1 MKKLEVM
8 IMLLLCLLTG
18 ACSTVSDDDEVEERV
33 KVGDRVPVFT
43 VDVVADGMPTT
54 FSTSHLTGE
63 TVIVFFHTSCADC
76 QRELPVLDDYYR
88 QHRDDPGFQM
98 VAISRAEGAET
109 VAAFWAE
116 HGLQMPYSAQEDRR
130 VYDLFASAIIPRVYV
145 VSPQGI
151 VTRILV
157 ESQLFL

>member
-1 MKKLEVM
+1 MKKVEVM
-8 IMLLLCLLTG
+8 IMLLLCLLMG
-18 ACSTVSDDDEVEERV
+18 ACSIVNDDEVEERV
-33 KVGDRVPVFT
+33 TVGDRVPVFT

-98 VAISRAEGAET
+98 VAISRAEGVET

-116 HGLQMPYSAQEDRR
+116 HGLQMPYSAQEDR
-130 VYDLFASAIIPRVYV
+130 YIYELFASAIIPRVYV

-151 VTRILV
+151 VTRVLV

>member
-1 MKKLEVM
+1 MKKLEMMV
-8 IMLLLCLLTG
+8 MLLLCLLTG
-18 ACSTVSDDDEVEERV
+18 ACNTISDDDEVEERIV
-33 KVGDRVPVFT
+33 VGDRVPTFT
-43 VDVVADGMPTT
+43 VDVVADGTTTT

-63 TVIVFFHTSCADC
+63 TVIVFFHTSCSDC
-76 QRELPVLDDYYR
+76 RRELPVLDNYYR

-116 HGLQMPYSAQEDRR
+116 HGLQMPYSAQTDRHI
-130 VYDLFASAIIPRVYV
+130 YELFASAIIPRVYV

-151 VTRILV
+151 VTRVLV